1 MPLSETPDQTG
12 QLVEMT
18 AEELAEAEKAM
29 EAGFLG
35 VDYEEPTGDTPPA
48 AQDSTIEDA
57 DKAASVPA
65 ENAGDAPAGETPP
78 VEEELAK
85 ISAKQFQELV
95 SKASTVDE
103 IRSAVEKLRGDA
115 FGKLGG
121 LERTIRQL
129 QDGTAAGE
137 PIVVSAE
144 DLAEVN
150 AEYPDMGKTLAKDL
164 TKILSKLK
172 GTGAKGLSPETVME
186 QLNPL
191 LQQRDEAV
199 RKAVKDEVRQE
210 LAIERLTERHENW
223 REIVGPKGS
232 NTEWRQWVAQQEP
245 TYATEVLNSWNPTVV
260 GKSIAKF
267 LEAKAKASKTPATV
281 ASTRSARLAEAT
293 PAKGGSGAQHKPKAL
308 SPEEELEAGFQSV
321 RR

>member
-1 MPLSETPDQTG
+1 MPMSETPDQAG
-12 QLVEMT
+12 QILEMT

-35 VDYEEPTGDTPPA
+35 KEYEEPTGDTPPA
-48 AQDSTIEDA
+48 SNEPPI
-57 DKAASVPA
+57 
-65 ENAGDAPAGETPP
+65 ENADEVPPAGTENADESPAAVVPP

-85 ISAKQFQELV
+85 ISAKQFQDLV
-95 SKASTVDE
+95 AKASTVDE
-103 IRSAVEKLRGDA
+103 IKSAVDKLRGDA

-129 QDGTAAGE
+129 QDGTPAGE
-137 PIVVSAE
+137 AITVTPE

-172 GTGAKGLSPETVME
+172 GTGAKGVAPEAVME
-186 QLNPL
+186 QLTPL
-191 LQQRDEAV
+191 LQQRDEVV
-199 RKAVKDEVRQE
+199 RNSVREE
-210 LAIERLTERHENW
+210 LAQEFAFERLADRHENW

-232 NTEWRQWVAQQEP
+232 NTPWRQWVATQPPE
-245 TYATEVLNSWNPTVV
+245 YANEVLNSWNPRVV
-260 GKSIAKF
+260 AKSIDKF
-267 LEAKAKASKTPATV
+267 LEAKAKAPTTPNAT
-281 ASTRSARLAEAT
+281 ATTRNARLAEAA
-293 PAKGGSGAQHKPKAL
+293 PAKGGSGAPHKPKAL
-308 SPEEELEAGFQSV
+308 TPDEELEAGYKSA

>member
-1 MPLSETPDQTG
+1 MPLSETPDQG
-12 QLVEMT
+12 SPFVEMT

-29 EAGFLG
+29 EAGFSG
-35 VDYEEPTGDTPPA
+35 TAYEEPTGDTPPV
-48 AQDSTIEDA
+48 SSESPIENA
-57 DKAASVPA
+57 EEAPPVVA
-65 ENAGDAPAGETPP
+65 ENAGEAPAAETPP
-78 VEEELAK
+78 VEEESPK
-85 ISAKQFQELV
+85 ISAKQFQDLV

-103 IRSAVEKLRGDA
+103 IKSAVEKLRGDA

-129 QDGTAAGE
+129 QDSTAVGE

-172 GTGAKGLSPETVME
+172 GTGAKSVTPEAVME

-210 LAIERLTERHENW
+210 IAIERLTERHENW
-223 REIVGPKGS
+223 REIVGAKGS
-232 NTEWRQWVAQQEP
+232 NTEWRQWVAKQPAE
-245 TYATEVLNSWNPTVV
+245 YATEVLNSWNPAVV
-260 GKSIAKF
+260 GKSIDKF
-267 LEAKAKASKTPATV
+267 LETKAKAPKVTPP
-281 ASTRSARLAEAT
+281 STRSERLAEAT
-293 PAKGGSGAQHKPKAL
+293 PAKGGSGAPHKPKAL
-308 SPEEELEAGFQSV
+308 TPEEEFEAGYASA

>member
-1 MPLSETPDQTG
+1 MPLSETSDQG
-12 QLVEMT
+12 SPLVEMT

-29 EAGFLG
+29 EAGFSG

-48 AQDSTIEDA
+48 AQNSAIEDA
-57 DKAASVPA
+57 DATLVSDT
-65 ENAGDAPAGETPP
+65 AGDAPAGETPP

-172 GTGAKGLSPETVME
+172 GTGAKGLTPDVVME

-199 RKAVKDEVRQE
+199 RKAVKDELAQE
-210 LAIERLTERHENW
+210 IAIERLTDRHENW

-232 NTEWRQWVAQQEP
+232 NTEWRQWVAKQDAA
-245 TYATEVLNSWNPTVV
+245 YATEVLNSWNPRVV
-260 GKSIAKF
+260 GKSIDRF
-267 LEAKAKASKTPATV
+267 LEEKAKAPKSQTPAP
-281 ASTRSARLAEAT
+281 STRSARLAEAT
-293 PAKGGSGAQHKPKAL
+293 PAKGGSGAPHKPKAL
-308 SPEEELEAGFQSV
+308 TPEEELEAGFQSA

>member
-1 MPLSETPDQTG
+1 MPKSETPDQVG
-12 QLVEMT
+12 QIVEMT

-29 EAGFLG
+29 EAGFSG
-35 VDYEEPTGDTPPA
+35 TPYEAPTGDTPPA
-48 AQDSTIEDA
+48 SDEPP
-57 DKAASVPA
+57 AAG
-65 ENAGDAPAGETPP
+65 EGETPP
-78 VEEELAK
+78 ADEQAAPAETPPHVEDDLAK
-85 ISAKQFQELV
+85 ISTKQFQDLIA
-95 SKASTVDE
+95 KASTVDE

-129 QDGTAAGE
+129 QEGTAAGE

-172 GTGAKGLSPETVME
+172 GTGAKSVAPDAIIE
-186 QLNPL
+186 QLTPI

-199 RKAVKDEVRQE
+199 RTALKAEVKQE
-210 LAIERLTERHENW
+210 LAIEQLTERHENW

-232 NTEWRQWVAQQEP
+232 NTEWRQWVNKQPAE
-245 TYATEVLNSWNPTVV
+245 YATTVLNSWSPSVV
-260 GKSIAKF
+260 GKSIDKF
-267 LEAKAKASKTPATV
+267 LAEKAKAPKPPAP
-281 ASTRSARLAEAT
+281 SSGRSERLAEAA
-293 PAKGGSGAQHKPKAL
+293 PAKGGSGAPHKPKAL
-308 SPEEELEAGFQSV
+308 TPDEEFEAGFKSARQ
-321 RR
+321 

>member
-1 MPLSETPDQTG
+1 MPLSETPDQG
-12 QLVEMT
+12 SPFVEMT

-29 EAGFLG
+29 EAGFSG
-35 VDYEEPTGDTPPA
+35 TAYEEPTGDTPPA
-48 AQDSTIEDA
+48 SSESPIENT
-57 DKAASVPA
+57 DKAAAEAV
-65 ENAGDAPAGETPP
+65 ENAGEAPAGETPP

-85 ISAKQFQELV
+85 ISAKQFQDLV

-103 IRSAVEKLRGDA
+103 IKSAVEKLRGDA

-129 QDGTAAGE
+129 QDGTPAGE
-137 PIVVSAE
+137 AIVVSPE

-164 TKILSKLK
+164 TKILGKLK
-172 GTGAKGLSPETVME
+172 GTGAKGVTPDAVME
-186 QLNPL
+186 QLSPL

-199 RKAVKDEVRQE
+199 RKSVKEEVKQE

-223 REIVGPKGS
+223 REIVGAKGS
-232 NTEWRQWVAQQEP
+232 NSEWRQWVARQPHE
-245 TYATEVLNSWNPTVV
+245 YATEVLNSWNPVIV
-260 GKSIAKF
+260 GKSIDKF
-267 LEAKAKASKTPATV
+267 LEAKAKGPKTPPPA
-281 ASTRSARLAEAT
+281 ASTRSERLAEAT
-293 PAKGGSGAQHKPKAL
+293 PAKGGSGAPHKPKAL
-308 SPEEELEAGFQSV
+308 TPDEEFEAGFASA